1 MNNHFK
7 NIEINDDIELKMNI
21 YNLDTCI
28 VNSFRRIVLSD
39 VISNAF
45 DKIIQVN
52 LKSSIWLVNEASHY
66 MKKNTGC
73 SVIVM
78 SSISAIIGTNDIGA
92 YGISKAAEVAL
103 VRNLA
108 VELGP
113 KGIRVNA
120 IAPGL
125 IKTDSEKCI
134 PRKRSNWLPKDL
146 GNTCPLLTTWTQN
159 IVFLW

>member
-1 MNNHFK
+1 MVQET
-7 NIEINDDIELKMNI
+7 INI
-21 YNLDTCI
+21 YDKIDVLICNAATNPAFGPIANLD
-28 VNSFRRIVLSD
+28 D
-39 VISNAF
+39 NAF

-66 MKKNTGC
+66 MKKNMGC
-73 SVIVM
+73 SVIIM
-78 SSISAIIGTNDIGA
+78 SSIAAITGTTDIGA

-125 IKTDSEKCI
+125 IKTDFSRALWENNEKLKKHKVSQWFY
-134 PRKRSNWLPKDL
+134 R
-146 GNTCPLLTTWTQN
+146 
-159 IVFLW
+159 F